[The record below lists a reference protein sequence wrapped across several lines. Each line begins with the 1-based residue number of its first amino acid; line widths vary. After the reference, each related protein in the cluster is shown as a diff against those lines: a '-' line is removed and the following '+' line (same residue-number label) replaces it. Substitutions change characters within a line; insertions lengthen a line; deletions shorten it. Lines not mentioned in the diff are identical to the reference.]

1 MPPLTLTHKPI
12 SHFAT
17 KMVQAEIPELT
28 EDLQYTSKVT
38 DSLVVMG
45 TEDREAFDKVRAET
59 TQKLIG
65 THSDSFHCDEVLA
78 TTMLLQ
84 TR

>member
-1 MPPLTLTHKPI
+1 MPSLILTKTPFYN
-12 SHFAT
+12 FAAT
-17 KMVQAEIPELT
+17 MVQAEIPELT
-28 EDLQYTSKVT
+28 EDLEYTSKVT

-78 TTMLLQ
+78 TVMLLQ